1 MIAFNS
7 KPGLVAYVTCG
18 DPTLETSREV
28 VIAAIDAGA
37 DVIELGVPFSDPLA
51 DGPII
56 QRASQRAVDA
66 GVTLDNVLQVA
77 ADVRRARANAGLI
90 IFSYFNPILRYRLK
104 RFCEQ
109 AQRAGVDGA
118 LITDLTLEEA
128 GEYRALMKQHSLSTI
143 FLAAP
148 TSNDERLRRIAEAS
162 QGFIYAV
169 SRTGVT
175 GPRAGAENKSDAAQL
190 VKRLRK
196 FTKLPIAV
204 GFGISSTA
212 DFQSVGSF
220 ADAAVVGSAIVG
232 IIEKSAESGTAP
244 AQTAALVSKWIS
256 ELRRPQDAGQREAAS
271 RARV

>member
-1 MIAFNS
+1 MIRFKS
-7 KPGLVAYVTCG
+7 SLGLVAYVTCG
-18 DPTLETSREV
+18 DPDLETSREV

-56 QRASQRAVDA
+56 QRASQRAVEA
-66 GVTLDNVLQVA
+66 GVTLDDVLRVA

-90 IFSYFNPILRYRLK
+90 IFSYFNPILRYGLK
-104 RFCEQ
+104 KFCEQ

-128 GEYRALMKQHSLSTI
+128 GEYGALMKTHKLATI

-148 TSNDERLRRIAEAS
+148 TSTDERLRRIAEAS

-175 GPRAGAENKSDAAQL
+175 GPAHGGGNKNEAAQL

-196 FTKLPIAV
+196 FSKLPIAV
-204 GFGISSTA
+204 GFGISSAA
-212 DFQSVGSF
+212 DFRSVGSF

-232 IIEKSAESGTAP
+232 IIEKSAESGAS
-244 AQTAALVSKWIS
+244 AAETAALVAQWI
-256 ELRRPQDAGQREAAS
+256 EGLRQQEIAGKQKSAS